1 MWCSHLVKPYYPPD
15 RPANSNIQERLTAW
29 FVGSGDP
36 EVEDAVDPCEF
47 LTQTYGHD
55 PDSLMRD
62 LAACASAW
70 KSWTPLGWVNRFRVA
85 RAVCYAIDDRHWCL
99 VWGVPNIRL

>member
-1 MWCSHLVKPYYPPD
+1 MVRTYLRCYPPTP
-15 RPANSNIQERLTAW
+15 PANLNIQERLTAW
-29 FVGSGDP
+29 FAGSGDP

-62 LAACASAW
+62 LAAVLSRMEQLDPTWMGQSLQSC
-70 KSWTPLGWVNRFRVA
+70 TCRVLS
-85 RAVCYAIDDRHWCL
+85 HW
-99 VWGVPNIRL
+99 